1 MAHHNNIAIFPKAF
15 ESIASHHKDYQA
27 YFYFWGAPL
36 IDQVDIQK
44 KISSLPIPPLF
55 AQSP

>member
-1 MAHHNNIAIFPKAF
+1 MVHHKNIAIFRKTF
-15 ESIASHHKDYQA
+15 ESIATHRKDYQA
-27 YFYFWGAPL
+27 SFYFSGAPL

-44 KISSLPIPPLF
+44 KISSFPVPPLF